1 MITKL
6 KWLVLLS
13 FLCLVTTLTAQTTI
27 STETELRTFAAA
39 VNSGTSYNGQT
50 VVLTADIALTESWT
64 PIGTAEHPFCGAFEG
79 WGHKV
84 SGLSIT
90 GSNDYQGLFGYVQ
103 GGSIRDVAVAGTVTG
118 GQYVGGICGALV
130 ESGEISSC
138 YSEVTLSGTS
148 HVGGIC
154 GSSAGKVENC
164 YNTGAITSTAA
175 GEACVGGLVGELT
188 GSTLDRCYNTAAITK
203 SGSSYFGS
211 IVGKI
216 TSGTVTNCIYNS
228 ETATISDVYDD
239 SRGIGDSDGPDDNET
254 VVGKTTEAMNTKST
268 WDSFNE
274 YSYNTVWKIED
285 SQYPLLYSFLKD
297 LPITFNF
304 TTKTWLTVVP
314 NGNYALPD
322 GMKAYKV
329 SNVEGKTVTLSSVST
344 LNEGCPAILYSES
357 GTTLTAT
364 TTSGTLAD
372 YSDDQWL
379 KGSHVSPVTI
389 GTGTD
394 INKDFIL
401 KDGQF
406 IAANGELARGKA
418 YLHLDAVPSGA
429 RSLDI
434 LFDDQTTGI
443 VGVGAS
449 SSNDVLFDLSG
460 RKLAAA
466 TSKGLMI
473 KNGKKLW
480 KR

>member
-1 MITKL
+1 MIKEL
-6 KWLVLLS
+6 KCLVLLGL
-13 FLCLVTTLTAQTTI
+13 LCIVATVTAQTTI
-27 STETELRTFAAA
+27 STEAELRNFATA
-39 VNSGTSYNGQT
+39 VNSGTSYSGQT
-50 VVLTADIALTESWT
+50 VVLTTDIALAESWT

-84 SGLSIT
+84 SGLTIT

-103 GGSIRDVAVAGTVTG
+103 GGSIRDVAIAGTVNG

-130 ESGEISSC
+130 SSGEISSC

-154 GSSAGKVENC
+154 GSSTGKIENC
-164 YNTGAITSTAA
+164 YNTGAITSTAT

-188 GSTLDRCYNTAAITK
+188 GGSLDRCYNTAAITK
-203 SGSSYFGS
+203 SGTSYFGT
-211 IVGKI
+211 IVGEI
-216 TSGTVTNCIYNS
+216 SGGTVTNCIYNS
-228 ETATISDVYDD
+228 ETATNCGIFG
-239 SRGIGDSDGPDDNET
+239 GIGGNSDDGPNDNGT
-254 VVGKTTEAMNTKST
+254 VGKTTAEMKTKST
-268 WDSFNE
+268 WDGFNE
-274 YSYNTVWKIED
+274 YSYNTVWKIET
-285 SQYPLLYSFLKD
+285 SQYPLLYSFLKN

-357 GTTLTAT
+357 GTTLTAYS
-364 TTSGTLAD
+364 TSGVLAD
-372 YSDDQWL
+372 YSNDQWL

-389 GTGTD
+389 GMGTD

-443 VGVGAS
+443 VGVSAS
-449 SSNDVLFDLSG
+449 SSNDVLFDLNG
-460 RKLAAA
+460 RMLPEG

-473 KNGKKLW
+473 KNGKKIW